1 MRKAIGWAAVLVL
14 VLVSLPAAAPAPPL
28 GRAPVA
34 TPLLAAGEW
43 AVLYAADA
51 APDAARL
58 AIAAAGGTIMREN
71 AAVGLALVHTGLLDR
86 QFLRAVAAQSALV
99 GAAPNL
105 PLGRVAAVEP
115 GTIASVARPLE
126 PGVLPDGNGVRQ
138 GGPESGAD
146 PLAARQ
152 WDMRQIGATADG
164 SYAVQAGDKRV
175 LVGVIDTGVDGQ
187 HPDIAPNFDAALSR
201 NFTTTMP
208 DVDGPCTV
216 PSCVAPPDVD
226 PNGHGTHVA
235 GIIAAPLNGLG
246 TAGVAPNVTIVSLR
260 AGQASGLFLLQPV
273 VDALTYAGDIGVN
286 VVNMSF
292 YIDPWLYNCPNN
304 PADSPEAQQEQR
316 TIVAATQR
324 ALAYARARGVT
335 LIVAEGNSHS
345 DLDRPTVDTTSP
357 DYPPGK
363 TYQRTVDHTCLIMP
377 TDGEGVIN
385 VTATGPSGRKAYY
398 SDYGSTHATLA
409 APGGDTLDYFGTP
422 QYQPVMNEVLAP
434 YPKAALVKTGEIDAQ
449 GNPTALGKNVVRD
462 CRGGVCAY
470 YRYLQG
476 TSMAAPHVTGVVAL
490 IVSQYGTPSLRHP
503 GRLELPPAR
512 VERILLATTT
522 PQACPA
528 QNPVTYPGVSGQAS
542 AFAAHCDGD
551 TNHNSFFGAGLVN
564 ARQAVAGPIRPTP
577 AQP

>member
-1 MRKAIGWAAVLVL
+1 MRKAIGWAALLVL
-14 VLVSLPAAAPAPPL
+14 VLVSLPAAAPAPPP

-71 AAVGLALVHTGLLDR
+71 AAVGLALVHTGLPDR

-208 DVDGPCTV
+208 DVDGPCAV
-216 PSCVAPPDVD
+216 PSCVDPPDVD

-273 VDALTYAGDIGVN
+273 VDALTYAGDIGIN

-304 PADSPEAQQEQR
+304 PADAPEAQQEQR

-345 DLDRPTVDTTSP
+345 
-357 DYPPGK
+357 
-363 TYQRTVDHTCLIMP
+363 
-377 TDGEGVIN
+377 
-385 VTATGPSGRKAYY
+385 
-398 SDYGSTHATLA
+398 
-409 APGGDTLDYFGTP
+409 
-422 QYQPVMNEVLAP
+422 
-434 YPKAALVKTGEIDAQ
+434 
-449 GNPTALGKNVVRD
+449 
-462 CRGGVCAY
+462 
-470 YRYLQG
+470 
-476 TSMAAPHVTGVVAL
+476 
-490 IVSQYGTPSLRHP
+490 
-503 GRLELPPAR
+503 
-512 VERILLATTT
+512 
-522 PQACPA
+522 
-528 QNPVTYPGVSGQAS
+528 
-542 AFAAHCDGD
+542 
-551 TNHNSFFGAGLVN
+551 
-564 ARQAVAGPIRPTP
+564 
-577 AQP
+577 